1 MSKKKNA
8 TQDDVWN
15 EKLGEVNVRAHWA
28 YLFGVLGG
36 GFLAMIALIAALGGG
51 A

>member
-1 MSKKKNA
+1 MSKKDP

-15 EKLGEVNVRAHWA
+15 EKLGEVNVPAHWA

-36 GFLAMIALIAALGGG
+36 GFVLMLGILALLGS

>member
-1 MSKKKNA
+1 MSEKEP
-8 TQDDVWN
+8 TQDEIWD
-15 EKLGEVNVRAHWA
+15 EKVAEVNVPAHWA

-36 GFLAMIALIAALGGG
+36 GFLAMVALIAALGGG

>member
-1 MSKKKNA
+1 MSKKNP
-8 TQDDVWN
+8 TQDEIWD
-15 EKLGEVNVRAHWA
+15 EKVGEVNVPAHWG

-36 GFLAMIALIAALGGG
+36 GFLAMVALIAALGGG